1 MAQHQTGTTK
11 FGGKSSTVQ
20 AFLSVHARLTEAIHA
35 MCAAQGPD
43 ALKNHAADAL
53 ECLLGSDAASP
64 GPLDHLLG
72 LRIQEHISLFGPMTF
87 VKAVAAEY
95 EIDVSAKDSTTATS
109 QITRTETN

>member
-1 MAQHQTGTTK
+1 MAQHQTGTAR
-11 FGGKSSTVQ
+11 FGSESSTVQ

-53 ECLLGSDAASP
+53 ECLIGSDAASP

-72 LRIQEHISLFGPMTF
+72 LRIQEHIARFGPMTF
-87 VKAVAAEY
+87 VKAVAAAYDLDVIAEEY
-95 EIDVSAKDSTTATS
+95 TES
-109 QITRTETN
+109 QREAG